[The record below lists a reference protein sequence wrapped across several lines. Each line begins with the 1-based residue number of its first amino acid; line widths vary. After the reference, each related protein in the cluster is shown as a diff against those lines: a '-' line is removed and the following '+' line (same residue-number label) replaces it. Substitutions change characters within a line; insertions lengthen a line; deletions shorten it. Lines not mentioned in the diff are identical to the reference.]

1 VIPAACK
8 ALREAL
14 MTVPVQRVTPGLVA
28 ITGASGAG
36 KTTTI
41 ERLRSFI
48 EPRLLP
54 TLCFDSLGV
63 PSAAEMDAG
72 WDNGR
77 SWQKAMTWHWV
88 VTAKQVFRTRPL
100 VILEGSFDPQYA
112 IAACHANRMPLRVVV
127 LDVDPTTSRDRLVK
141 RGTSELATA
150 DMEGWARYLREQ
162 TQQLGGH
169 IVDARSELDTVCERI
184 AVIAREL
191 LGN

>member
-8 ALREAL
+8 ALRDQL

-36 KTTTI
+36 KTTAI

-54 TLCFDSLGV
+54 TLGFDSLGV
-63 PSAAEMDAG
+63 PSEAEMTAG
-72 WDNGR
+72 WDDGR
-77 SWQKAMTWHWV
+77 AWQKAMTWHWV
-88 VTAKQVFRTRPL
+88 VTAKQVYRTRPL
-100 VILEGSFDPQYA
+100 VMLEGSFDPQYA
-112 IAACHANRMPLRVVV
+112 IAACHANRVPLRVVV
-127 LDVDPTTSRDRLVK
+127 LDVDPATSRDRLAR
-141 RGTSELATA
+141 RGQPELATD
-150 DMEGWARYLREQ
+150 DMISWASYLRET

-169 IVDARSELDTVCERI
+169 VVDARGELDAVCERLCT
-184 AVIAREL
+184 IAREL